1 MSKSSNDRTLR
12 LSVPYESLCQSIRIG
27 DVITFSGQDIPSG
40 VVKLA
45 TQSPYV
51 HVAIVHTV
59 DPQAPPQ
66 QAILIAESHIDI
78 SLPSVG
84 TGKRI
89 LGVQFQWLYDRLAQN
104 PGSAWWTAL
113 KEPLTSAQIAQMQV
127 WLQTMESQQV
137 PYDFMQAIGLGI
149 ALENQPDDSAL
160 FCSELVTCALQI
172 ADAIDPRINPAT
184 QSPADVMQFPCFK
197 PPILIQGDPC

>member
-1 MSKSSNDRTLR
+1 VSKPSNERILR
-12 LSVPYESLCQSIRIG
+12 LAVPYETLCQAMRIG
-27 DVITFSGQDIPSG
+27 DVITFSGKDIPSD
-40 VVKLA
+40 VVKFA

-51 HVAIVHTV
+51 HVAIVHSV
-59 DPQAPPQ
+59 DPQAIPQ

-89 LGVQFQWLYDRLAQN
+89 LGVQFQWLYDRLLQN
-104 PGSAWWTAL
+104 PGNAWWTPL
-113 KEPLTSAQIAQMQV
+113 KAPLTPAQIAQMQV

-149 ALENQPDDSAL
+149 ALKNHPDDSAL

-172 ADAIDPRINPAT
+172 ADAIDPSINPAT